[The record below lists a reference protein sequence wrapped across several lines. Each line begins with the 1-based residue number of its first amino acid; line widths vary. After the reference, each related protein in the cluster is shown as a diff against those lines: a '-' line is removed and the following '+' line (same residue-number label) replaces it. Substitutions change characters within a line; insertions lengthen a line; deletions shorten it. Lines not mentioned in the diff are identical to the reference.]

1 MVPKGKRES
10 KTQRHGGRV
19 VLSLDV
25 EPRVRDA
32 LRERAALAGVSMTEY
47 VSVALAQPAR
57 VFATAS
63 AEVAQPLARLSYR
76 VSRAQQA
83 AAAGDHSSV
92 SMELE
97 LARLV
102 AAKAMRALAAPH
114 AEEVRLGDRR
124 RAGGWSG

>member
-32 LRERAALAGVSMTEY
+32 LRECAAAAGVSMAEY
-47 VSVALAQPAR
+47 VSVALAQPNRA
-57 VFATAS
+57 FATTS
-63 AEVAQPLARLSYR
+63 AEIAQPLAQLSYHI
-76 VSRAQQA
+76 SRAQRA
-83 AAAGDHSSV
+83 AAAGDHQAAAA
-92 SMELE
+92 ELE
-97 LARLV
+97 FARRI
-102 AAKAMRALAAPH
+102 AAEAMRPLAAPH
-114 AEEVRLGDRR
+114 AQEARSGDRR